1 MTYDE
6 IMQKWSE
13 QTEVS
18 FTDFMHIAK
27 AIAQVYPMIVVANL
41 SKNTYSMIRDEG
53 FLCNE
58 INNSGCYDD
67 LIDNNAEN
75 IHSNYQDL
83 FMNVFPENN

>member
-27 AIAQVYPMIVVANL
+27 AIAQV
-41 SKNTYSMIRDEG
+41 YSMIRDEG